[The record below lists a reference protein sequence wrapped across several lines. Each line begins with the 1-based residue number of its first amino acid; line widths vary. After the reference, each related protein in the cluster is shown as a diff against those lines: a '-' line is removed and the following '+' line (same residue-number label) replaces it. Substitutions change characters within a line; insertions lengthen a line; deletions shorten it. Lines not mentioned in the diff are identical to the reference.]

1 MMIVLSGGPAIAGAG
16 DQIYKLL
23 PANGGIYDQFGNS
36 VSVDG
41 DMALIGCFND
51 NAPAQDS
58 GSAYLFDVNT
68 GTQLAWMRP
77 SDSHG
82 SDNFGISTALSVNI
96 AVIGADKN
104 DDMGVDSGSAYIFDV
119 SSGTQLAKI
128 LATDGDYDERFGFAV
143 SISGEMVIV
152 GAPQHSTDLT
162 YYSGSAY
169 LFDIT
174 DPANPVQ
181 VAELLPADGAD
192 FAEFGYSVAIEG
204 DRALV
209 GAYCDD
215 DNGDCSG
222 SAYLYDIS
230 DPANPVLINKL
241 VPADGAEADHF
252 GSSVAMDA
260 GVAVVGAK
268 SDDDNGPNSGSVYV
282 YDAATGNLNY
292 KLLPD
297 DGDAGDFFGNSVEV
311 SGNIIAVG
319 AIFDEPNGTRSGSA
333 YLFDADT
340 GQQIVKVVPDDG
352 AENDNFGQ
360 SVAVTDGI
368 MVAGASGDNDNGFD
382 SGSAYVFAT
391 GTNTCI
397 ADLDGDGDTDQAD
410 LGLLLAEYGNGAGGD
425 LDGDGDTDQADLGLL
440 LSDYNCF

>member
-1 MMIVLSGGPAIAGAG
+1 
-16 DQIYKLL
+16 
-23 PANGGIYDQFGNS
+23 
-36 VSVDG
+36 
-41 DMALIGCFND
+41 
-51 NAPAQDS
+51 
-58 GSAYLFDVNT
+58 
-68 GTQLAWMRP
+68 
-77 SDSHG
+77 
-82 SDNFGISTALSVNI
+82 
-96 AVIGADKN
+96 
-104 DDMGVDSGSAYIFDV
+104 
-119 SSGTQLAKI
+119 
-128 LATDGDYDERFGFAV
+128 
-143 SISGEMVIV
+143 
-152 GAPQHSTDLT
+152 DLT

-260 GVAVVGAK
+260 GVAVIGAK

-297 DGDAGDFFGNSVEV
+297 DGDAGDFFGNSVAV